1 MGIHPLDLWDLV
13 IQVFHSSSNQFPSPK
28 RVYRETLLRDTSS
41 SDGNKRTKSNN
52 ETPVEN
58 PPELPWIGCLTEYNL
73 DSKIQIEFV
82 DTKHQLAD
90 LLKRRPPCRRE
101 FKTGRWRRRLAVA
114 KPRSVCLVSTSL
126 TISRRIRSW
135 IRRMS
140 KEPREIAGVTLAKI
154 CSQHCSR
161 SCGKNAAG
169 HCPRPHA
176 QNNAAKE
183 ENSFQVDLR
192 VHGVSQDNIY
202 KDEERM
208 TEMQNLVDG
217 LQDGHRD

>member
-140 KEPREIAGVTLAKI
+140 KEPREIAGVTLGQNLFTALFKELREK
-154 CSQHCSR
+154 CSGTLSEAPCPKQCRERGKLVSSR
-161 SCGKNAAG
+161 SPSSWSITRQHLQRRGADD
-169 HCPRPHA
+169 RD
-176 QNNAAKE
+176 AK
-183 ENSFQVDLR
+183 F
-192 VHGVSQDNIY
+192 G
-202 KDEERM
+202 
-208 TEMQNLVDG
+208 
-217 LQDGHRD
+217 